1 MTFQREKKC
10 RLCGAPNTKILFRSS
25 NWRIS
30 FCASCTNAWTVPP
43 PLGRDR
49 INYKEKNFHSGF
61 GFKEV
66 RDMPYQWRKAVL
78 MQARLLEKCLLVDSS
93 ILEIGCGEGLFL
105 HELSNRGFIVS
116 GIEPSKTASEL
127 ARISGL
133 NVIQG
138 YFPDTHIPGS
148 FDAVVI
154 SQVLEHVQDPISFL
168 RSSGA
173 LVPDGYILMVQTNWK
188 GLMPRLYKEKWY
200 AWVPEQ
206 HYWHFTPKG
215 LCMIFKQ
222 LNWQIVKLEYS
233 SLSHNNNI
241 ISLIAPFIPGFGD
254 QFHLLAK
261 IPT

>member
-1 MTFQREKKC
+1 MKTKC
-10 RLCGAPNTKILFRSS
+10 PFCGASEIKIQLKTPNWKIFACLV
-25 NWRIS
+25 
-30 FCASCTNAWTVPP
+30 CTNAWTKPP
-43 PLGRDR
+43 PIGIDQ
-49 INYKEKNFHSGF
+49 INYEEKNFHSRF

-66 RDMPYQWRKAVL
+66 SDMPYQWRKAVL
-78 MQARLLEKCLLVDSS
+78 MQARLVEKYLPIGSS

-105 HELSNRGFIVS
+105 RELSKRGFKVS
-116 GIEPSKTASEL
+116 GVEPSKTASEF

-154 SQVLEHVQDPISFL
+154 SQVLEHVPDPISFL

-173 LVPDGYILMVQTNWK
+173 LAPNGYILLVQTNWR
-188 GLMPRLYKEKWY
+188 GLMPRIYRQHWY
-200 AWVPEQ
+200 AWVPDQ

-215 LCMIFKQ
+215 LRLIFKE
-222 LNWQIVKLEYS
+222 LNWQVVKLEYS

-241 ISLIAPFIPGFGD
+241 ISLIAPFI
-254 QFHLLAK
+254 L
-261 IPT
+261 